1 MRKIKKEVVEAI
13 EFKQNNPSLSITKWQ
28 RYIRLTDTPSRNI

>member
-13 EFKQNNPSLSITKWQ
+13 EFKENNPSLSIAKVAE
-28 RYIRLTDTPSRNI
+28 IL